1 MKLGKYLFVPWLTL
15 AVYTAASMYNGAA
28 GVGPYRDLLQERDK
42 MLENLERL
50 QFINQQMEGTMDALL
65 YDSETIR
72 IKARELGYGA
82 AEDRF
87 VRIVGLPGVR
97 HSDLKPGIIRTAS
110 QPLYASDKA
119 YRLMSLCIGL
129 LLFSLFLAGDIL
141 RKKDPEPEIRR
152 VSKTVYP

>member
-1 MKLGKYLFVPWLTL
+1 MKLGKYLLVPWLTL
-15 AVYTAASMYNGAA
+15 AVYTAASMYNGAT
-28 GVGPYRDLLQERDK
+28 GIGPYRDLQQERDK
-42 MLENLERL
+42 MLVNLEKL

-82 AEDRF
+82 EDERF
-87 VRIVGLPGVR
+87 VRIVGLPGTR

-110 QPLYASDKA
+110 PPRYASDKA
-119 YRLMSLCIGL
+119 YRLLALCIGL

-141 RKKDPEPEIRR
+141 RKKDREQEIQGL
-152 VSKTVYP
+152 SKTVYP